1 MLICGDLMTNE
12 LKQIAFNEGCQA
24 AVDGVY
30 PYDNPYD
37 GVSYILSAYWDAGW
51 WDIFYGDMQ

>member
-1 MLICGDLMTNE
+1 MITDE

-24 AVDGVY
+24 AVDDVY

-37 GVSYILSAYWDAGW
+37 GVSDILKAYWNAGW
-51 WDIFYGDMQ
+51 WEIFYGEIN